1 MLWARFQQM
10 HLQWTKNHIL
20 FLQMFWKGS
29 LPNKLHW
36 SRTFLVL
43 SRKMIFLSPENR
55 IFFFKME
62 DDFSQKKTTKKQTF
76 VCSKCSK
83 KIVFQKKLH
92 WNMTFLVLSRKMIFL
107 FNENMILFFRQK
119 MKGNLSKKKYM
130 EIWYILQTFWKDY
143 LSKKTAAGYSLFCII
158 RKDDISCSRKY
169 DLIL

>member
-10 HLQWTKNHIL
+10 HLQWTKNHIF

-43 SRKMIFLSPENR
+43 SRKMIFLSPKNR

-62 DDFSQKKTTKKQTF
+62 DDFSQKKKKKKKTF

-107 FNENMILFFRQK
+107 FNEYMILFFRQK

-130 EIWYILQTFWKDY
+130 EIMIYFANVLKR
-143 LSKKTAAGYSLFCII
+143 LSFQKN
-158 RKDDISCSRKY
+158 CSG
-169 DLIL
+169 I